1 MIPAEPV
8 TFVEEIKKSRFIT
21 LLAHTDGVEAAKAFV
36 ESVRA
41 EHPDARHHCV
51 AWVAGPPDD
60 SQQLGFSDDGEPAGT
75 AGKPML
81 SQLMG
86 SGVGEITAVVVR
98 YYGGILLGTGGLVKA
113 YGGGVQQ
120 ALNILKTT
128 RKTPLTEYTLLCDYA
143 QLSGIEALL
152 RQFNGVIAH
161 SEYQAMVQLRVALPH
176 FRAITRIVGLLV
188 ILFSGTMIIPGLVA
202 LIYRDGAGRAFTQ
215 TFFVALAIGSLLWW
229 PNRRQKGEL
238 KSREGFLIVV
248 LFWTVLGSVGSLPF
262 IFSEQPNLS
271 ITDAFFESFSG
282 LTTTGATTLVGLDSL
297 PHAILFYRQMLQWFG
312 GMGII
317 VLAVA
322 ILPILGVGGMQL
334 YRAEM
339 PGPLKDNKMRPRIAE
354 TAKTL
359 WLIYVLLTVA
369 CALALWFAG
378 MPAFDAIGHSFA
390 TIAIGGFSTH
400 DASVGYFDSPTIN
413 TIIAIFLL
421 ISGCNYGLHF
431 SLLSG
436 RSLKVYWRDPEF
448 RMFIG
453 VQLTLVIICTLVLW
467 FHDVYNSALTTLNQA
482 FFQVVSMATT
492 AGFTTDSIAR
502 WPLFLPVL
510 LLCSAFIG
518 GCAGSTGGG
527 LKVIR
532 ILLLFKQGNRE
543 LKRLVHLG
551 NRALPERILEA
562 VWGFFS
568 AYALVFIVSMLAIIA
583 TGVDD
588 FSAFA
593 SVVATLNNL
602 GPGLGVVAD
611 NFASMNPVAKW
622 ILIANMLFGRLEV
635 FTLLVL
641 FTPTFWRE

>member
-1 MIPAEPV
+1 M
-8 TFVEEIKKSRFIT
+8 
-21 LLAHTDGVEAAKAFV
+21 
-36 ESVRA
+36 
-41 EHPDARHHCV
+41 
-51 AWVAGPPDD
+51 
-60 SQQLGFSDDGEPAGT
+60 Q
-75 AGKPML
+75 
-81 SQLMG
+81 
-86 SGVGEITAVVVR
+86 
-98 YYGGILLGTGGLVKA
+98 
-113 YGGGVQQ
+113 
-120 ALNILKTT
+120 
-128 RKTPLTEYTLLCDYA
+128 
-143 QLSGIEALL
+143 
-152 RQFNGVIAH
+152 
-161 SEYQAMVQLRVALPH
+161 
-176 FRAITRIVGLLV
+176 FRALTRIVGLL
-188 ILFSGTMIIPGLVA
+188 IIIFSGTMMLPGLVA
-202 LIYRDGAGRAFTQ
+202 LIYRDGAGRAFSQ
-215 TFFVALAIGSLLWW
+215 TFLTALVLGSLLWW
-229 PNRRQKGEL
+229 PNRKHRREL
-238 KSREGFLIVV
+238 KPREGFFIVV
-248 LFWTVLGSVGSLPF
+248 LFWIVLGSVGALPF
-262 IFSEQPNLS
+262 MFAERPHLS
-271 ITDAFFESFSG
+271 VTDAFFESFSG
-282 LTTTGATTLVGLDSL
+282 LTTTGATTLIGLDTL
-297 PHAILFYRQMLQWFG
+297 PKAILFYRQMLQWLG

-359 WLIYVLLTVA
+359 WLIYVLLTIA

-378 MPAFDAIGHSFA
+378 MPLFDAIGHSFS
-390 TIAIGGFSTH
+390 TISIGGFSTH
-400 DASVGYFDSPTIN
+400 DSSVGYFNSPLIN

-448 RMFIG
+448 RVFIG
-453 VQLTLVIICTLVLW
+453 VQLSLVVVATLILMTHNVYHGFWATL
-467 FHDVYNSALTTLNQA
+467 DQA

-492 AGFTTDSIAR
+492 AGFTTDSIAH

-510 LLCSAFIG
+510 LLCTAFIG

-543 LKRLVHLG
+543 LKRLVHPNAVYTIKLG
-551 NRALPERILEA
+551 DRPLPERIIEA

-568 AYALVFIVSMLAIIA
+568 AYALVFLVSMMAIIA
-583 TGVDD
+583 TGVDN

-593 SVVATLNNL
+593 AVAATLNNL

-611 NFASMNPVAKW
+611 NFASMNDTAKW
-622 ILIANMLFGRLEV
+622 ILISTMLFGRLEV

-641 FTPTFWRE
+641 FTPTFWRQ

>member
-1 MIPAEPV
+1 M
-8 TFVEEIKKSRFIT
+8 
-21 LLAHTDGVEAAKAFV
+21 
-36 ESVRA
+36 
-41 EHPDARHHCV
+41 
-51 AWVAGPPDD
+51 
-60 SQQLGFSDDGEPAGT
+60 
-75 AGKPML
+75 
-81 SQLMG
+81 
-86 SGVGEITAVVVR
+86 
-98 YYGGILLGTGGLVKA
+98 
-113 YGGGVQQ
+113 
-120 ALNILKTT
+120 
-128 RKTPLTEYTLLCDYA
+128 
-143 QLSGIEALL
+143 
-152 RQFNGVIAH
+152 
-161 SEYQAMVQLRVALPH
+161 H

-188 ILFSGTMIIPGLVA
+188 ILFSGTMFIPGLVA
-202 LIYRDGAGRAFTQ
+202 LIYRDGAGRAFSQ
-215 TFFVALAIGSLLWW
+215 TFFVAVTIGLILWW
-229 PNRRQKGEL
+229 PNRKQKHEL
-238 KSREGFLIVV
+238 KPREGFLIVV
-248 LFWTVLGSVGSLPF
+248 LFWTVLGSVGALPF
-262 IFSEQPNLS
+262 LFAERPSLS
-271 ITDAFFESFSG
+271 LTDAFFESFSG

-297 PHAILFYRQMLQWFG
+297 PKAILFYRQMLQWMG

-369 CALALWFAG
+369 CALALWGAG
-378 MPAFDAIGHSFA
+378 MSAFDAIGHSFA

-400 DASVGYFDSPTIN
+400 DASIGYFASPTIN
-413 TIIAIFLL
+413 TIVAIFLL

-431 SLLSG
+431 ALLSG

-448 RMFIG
+448 RMFIA
-453 VQLTLVIICTLVLW
+453 VQFTLVLVCSVILW
-467 FHDVYNSALTTLNQA
+467 WNGVYKSGMETINQA

-492 AGFTTDSIAR
+492 AGFTTDSFSK
-502 WPLFLPVL
+502 WPLFLPML

-532 ILLLFKQGNRE
+532 ILLLYLQGTRE
-543 LKRLVHLG
+543 LKRLVHPNAVYTIKLG
-551 NRALPERILEA
+551 RRALPERILEA

-593 SVVATLNNL
+593 AVTATLNNL

-611 NFASMNPVAKW
+611 NFTTMPPPAKW
-622 ILIANMLFGRLEV
+622 ILVLTMLFGRLEV

>member
-1 MIPAEPV
+1 M
-8 TFVEEIKKSRFIT
+8 R
-21 LLAHTDGVEAAKAFV
+21 
-36 ESVRA
+36 
-41 EHPDARHHCV
+41 
-51 AWVAGPPDD
+51 
-60 SQQLGFSDDGEPAGT
+60 
-75 AGKPML
+75 
-81 SQLMG
+81 
-86 SGVGEITAVVVR
+86 
-98 YYGGILLGTGGLVKA
+98 
-113 YGGGVQQ
+113 
-120 ALNILKTT
+120 
-128 RKTPLTEYTLLCDYA
+128 
-143 QLSGIEALL
+143 L
-152 RQFNGVIAH
+152 R
-161 SEYQAMVQLRVALPH
+161 P
-176 FRAITRIVGLLV
+176 ITRIVGLLI
-188 ILFSGTMIIPGLVA
+188 ILFSGTMMMPGLVA
-202 LIYRDGAGRAFTQ
+202 LIYRDGAGRAFSQ
-215 TFFVALAIGSLLWW
+215 TFLIALLIGVVLWW
-229 PNRRQKGEL
+229 LNRKQKGEL
-238 KSREGFLIVV
+238 KPREGFLIVV
-248 LFWTVLGSVGSLPF
+248 LFWVVLGSVGAMPF
-262 IFSEQPNLS
+262 MFSEQLNLS
-271 ITDAFFESFSG
+271 VTDAFFESFSG
-282 LTTTGATTLVGLDSL
+282 LTTTGATVLTGLDSL
-297 PHAILFYRQMLQWFG
+297 PKAILFYRQMLQWFG

-369 CALALWFAG
+369 CMMALWAAG
-378 MPAFDAIGHSFA
+378 MSFFDAIGHSFA

-400 DASVGYFDSPTIN
+400 DASLGYFNSPAIN
-413 TIIAIFLL
+413 TIVAIFLL

-436 RSLKVYWRDPEF
+436 RSLRVYTRDPEF

-453 VQLTLVIICTLVLW
+453 VQFTLVFICTLVLM
-467 FHDVYNSALTTLNQA
+467 FHHTYNNFWKTLDQT
-482 FFQVVSMATT
+482 FFQVVSMATS
-492 AGFTTDSIAR
+492 AGFTSDSFSR
-502 WPLFLPVL
+502 WPLFLPIL
-510 LLCSAFIG
+510 LLCSAFVG

-543 LKRLVHLG
+543 LKRLVHPNAVYTITLG
-551 NRALPERILEA
+551 NRALNERILEA

-568 AYALVFIVSMLAIIA
+568 AYALVFLVSMLAIIA

-593 SVVATLNNL
+593 AVVATLNNL

-611 NFASMNPVAKW
+611 NFTSMNDTAKW
-622 ILIANMLFGRLEV
+622 ILITTMLFGRLEV